1 MTDFSY
7 DDAPFAIRADITE
20 VHGATWTRIS
30 SPGTWLAAATRVAIA
45 AETRNVAGCPLC
57 DARKDALSPYGVA
70 GDHDSLG
77 DLPANIVEVIHRVVS
92 DPGRLTK
99 QWYEDCLA
107 GGLTEEEYVEII
119 GIVCSMVSID
129 SFAHALGLAP
139 RPLPAP
145 LSGEPTRT
153 RPHNAK
159 PGPAWVPWIGAADAE
174 GDDVARF
181 GPAGSNV
188 RRALSLVPA
197 EAHGFMAMNEA
208 QYLNGVQMRDF
219 STDYRAITRAQIELV
234 AGRVSAINQ
243 CAY

>member
-1 MTDFSY
+1 MTEFNY
-7 DDAPFAIRADITE
+7 DDAPCAIRADITE
-20 VHGATWTRIS
+20 VHRAAWSRIA
-30 SPGTWLAAATRVAIA
+30 SPGTWHDAATRVAIA
-45 AETRNVAGCPLC
+45 AESRNVAGCSLC
-57 DARKDALSPYGVA
+57 ASRKEALSPYGVA

-77 DLPANIVEVIHRVVS
+77 DLPENIVEVIHRVVS
-92 DPGRLTK
+92 DPARLMK

-107 GGLTEEEYVEII
+107 SGLTEEEYVEII

-129 SFAHALGLAP
+129 TFAHALGLPP
-139 RPLPAP
+139 RTLPAP
-145 LSGEPTRT
+145 VPGAPSRI

-159 PGPAWVPWIGAADAE
+159 PGAAWVPWIGAADAE
-174 GDDVARF
+174 GDDIARF

-208 QYLNGVQMRDF
+208 QYLTGVQMRDF
-219 STDYRAITRAQIELV
+219 STDYRAITRTQIELV